1 VVAAEQVVVEGRED
15 GDDEESLESDEV
27 LDAPEV
33 EYVEEVELMLE
44 LLGSDEL
51 LNTLELLDAL
61 EAEDDVLETLKV
73 LVEPY
78 EVEGKLDKTDVVDGT
93 RHEQAELT
101 ALGFPP
107 QFSR

>member
-1 VVAAEQVVVEGRED
+1 MVAAEEVVVEGRED

-27 LDAPEV
+27 LDALEV

-51 LNTLELLDAL
+51 LDTLELLDA
-61 EAEDDVLETLKV
+61 EDDVLERLEL

-78 EVEGKLDKTDVVDGT
+78 EVEGKLDKTDVVDGI